1 LFDEIHGIVASPLN
15 EIVKKDV
22 RFKWGITRGF

>member
-1 LFDEIHGIVASPLN
+1 LN

-22 RFKWGITRGF
+22 LSECGYEIIDDQKK